1 MGPAPP
7 YALSWVKMKNMITEG
22 RKDGRASKPNPVPD
36 PYPLSSRSGT
46 ASVNVWGS
54 LSKHFEVLVSQS
66 EKSKC
71 LGLEEKNACASPS
84 RSYYSESVMR
94 TVILPT
100 WSSAGHSL
108 KNKRKTVQRSIVIY
122 IDAII
127 AYFSLIVMVY
137 FQI

>member
-7 YALSWVKMKNMITEG
+7 PLSWVKMKNMITEG
-22 RKDGRASKPNPVPD
+22 RKDGRASKPNPAPD
-36 PYPLSSRSGT
+36 PYLLSSRSGT

-54 LSKHFEVLVSQS
+54 LSKHFKVLVSQS
-66 EKSKC
+66 ESPKC

-94 TVILPT
+94 TVILRT
-100 WSSAGHSL
+100 WSSAGRSL
-108 KNKRKTVQRSIVIY
+108 KNKRKTVQRFIVIY

-127 AYFSLIVMVY
+127 AYFSLIFMVY

>member
-1 MGPAPP
+1 MTV
-7 YALSWVKMKNMITEG
+7 YIALVTLGCHNIVSYNRNFSSCQFKEAGWNAVETHKSVT
-22 RKDGRASKPNPVPD
+22 V
-36 PYPLSSRSGT
+36 SRSH
-46 ASVNVWGS
+46 
-54 LSKHFEVLVSQS
+54 LKHFEVSVSQS

-71 LGLEEKNACASPS
+71 LGLEERNACASPS

-127 AYFSLIVMVY
+127 AYFSLIFMVY